1 MSVIRTTRATE
12 RLTRKLQ
19 RAGIQ
24 QWVAVSSGDTAG
36 KYLRFAVG
44 GPCVGSGGYTLRE
57 AEEIVDHLIR
67 YKDCAEMP
75 PLPRS

>member
-1 MSVIRTTRATE
+1 MATIRTTRATE

-24 QWVAVSSGDTAG
+24 QWVAVSSGDAWG

-44 GPCVGSGGYTLRE
+44 GRCVGGCGWTLRE
-57 AEEIVDHLIR
+57 AEEVVGDLI
-67 YKDCAEMP
+67 ANAT
-75 PLPRS
+75 